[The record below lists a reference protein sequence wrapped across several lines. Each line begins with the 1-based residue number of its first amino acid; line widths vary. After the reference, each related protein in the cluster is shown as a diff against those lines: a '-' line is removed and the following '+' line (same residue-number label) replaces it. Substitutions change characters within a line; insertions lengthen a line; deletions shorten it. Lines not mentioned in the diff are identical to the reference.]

1 MSKEH
6 SYRQI
11 LRSSSIIGGASI
23 INIVVGLLRMKA
35 AALLLGP
42 AGVGLIGLLQNI
54 LSTASGIAGL
64 GVGNVGTRQ
73 IAEAAASGEVQAV
86 AATRRALFWLTLALA
101 VLGALVVWMLRQ
113 ELAWRVLGDRAYGR
127 EVGWLALG
135 VGLTVAAASQAALL
149 NGMRRIGDLARISIG
164 SALLSTLVAVAA
176 IGRWGEHGILV
187 FVLAAPVASFL
198 LGHWYVAKLGRLHA
212 PPSPVSRLAAQWGTM
227 LRLGLAFMLSG
238 VVVNLG
244 QLWVR
249 TLIQREAGAEALG
262 HFQAAWLI
270 SMTYLGFVLG
280 AMGTDYYPRL
290 TAVIRDSQAV
300 NRLVNEQTEV
310 ALLLAGPAFLTLLA
324 LAPWV
329 VELLYSREF
338 AEAAAILR
346 WQVLGDVL
354 KVAAWPL
361 GFVILAAGDGRTYMA
376 SESMAIGAFVLLVAL
391 WLPTWGVVSTGA
403 AFLGMYV
410 IYLPLVYWLAR
421 WRTGFRWQTGVRRR
435 LELLLLACAAVAGV
449 GVWSQAA
456 AAGIGVM
463 LAAVFGLEGLA
474 RLGHMAGLTGPVG
487 RLAGLSR
494 KVMMKIGVWRE

>member
-1 MSKEH
+1 MTEGN

-11 LRSSSIIGGASI
+11 LRSSSIIGGASV

-42 AGVGLIGLLQNI
+42 AGVGLVGLLQNM
-54 LSTASGIAGL
+54 LGTAAGIAGL

-73 IAEAAASGEVQAV
+73 IAEASASGDVQAV

-101 VLGALVVWMLRQ
+101 VLGALLFWLLRG
-113 ELAWRVLGDRAYGR
+113 ELAARVLGEGARAR
-127 EVGWLALG
+127 DVGWLALG
-135 VGLTVAAASQAALL
+135 VGLTVAAASQSALL
-149 NGMRRIGDLARISIG
+149 NGMRRIADLARISIG

-176 IGRWGEHGILV
+176 VWHWGEGGILA
-187 FVLAAPVASFL
+187 FVLAAPAASFL

-212 PPSPVSRLAAQWGTM
+212 PRSPLPQLVAQWRVM
-227 LRLGLAFMLSG
+227 LRLGAAFMASG
-238 VVVNLG
+238 LVVNLG
-244 QLWVR
+244 QLLVR
-249 TLIQREAGAEALG
+249 TLIQHDAGAEALG

-290 TAVIRDSQAV
+290 TAVIREPEQV

-310 ALLLAGPAFLTLLA
+310 ALLLAGPAFLGMLA

-329 VELLYSREF
+329 IQLLYSSEF
-338 AEAAAILR
+338 ADAAVILR

-361 GFVILAAGDGRTYMA
+361 GFILLAAGEGRIFML
-376 SESMAIGAFVLLVAL
+376 SESLAIGVFVALVAL
-391 WLPTWGVVSTGA
+391 LLPRLGVASTGV

-410 IYLPLVYWLAR
+410 AYLPLVHLLAR
-421 WRTGFRWQTGVRRR
+421 RRTGFRWQASVRRR
-435 LELLLLACAAVAGV
+435 LGVLLAASALVASVGAWQPTIGAALGVPVAL
-449 GVWSQAA
+449 A
-456 AAGIGVM
+456 IGM
-463 LAAVFGLEGLA
+463 HGLA
-474 RLGHMAGLTGPVG
+474 RLGHMAGLGGPVG